1 MGFLSFQACNHDQS
15 FSARGTVQGIE
26 YGKDGYTA
34 QLKGDDGKAFDAV
47 ISRVKM
53 QNGYRELKAGD
64 EVELFGDTIHLDGK
78 VRVLVNR
85 IE

>member
-1 MGFLSFQACNHDQS
+1 MLGLFSCTGDRP
-15 FSARGTVQGIE
+15 FSAQGTVQGIE

-34 QLKGDDGKAFDAV
+34 QLKGADGKAFDAV

>member
-1 MGFLSFQACNHDQS
+1 MAILSFQACNNDHS

-34 QLKGDDGKAFDAV
+34 QLKGADGKAFDAV

-53 QNGYRELKAGD
+53 QNAYRELKSGE
-64 EVELFGDTIHLDGK
+64 EVELFGDTLHLDGK
-78 VRVLVNR
+78 VRVLVKE
-85 IE
+85 IK